1 MWKIERTRCQRCQNY
16 QPYEPEAGLRE
27 GCTADELYADEDG
40 QKIIPEVNDEI
51 TGYMR
56 ELGEGCP
63 YFIKNQYLKKR
74 EEKRM
79 GKRFEELVKQMQ
91 RIATEELQAANRKFP
106 AFSGKHE
113 GFAVLR
119 EELDEMIEESNKTAH
134 AVNKL
139 WESVKTNA
147 PLEIAVEEIKQYSL
161 QAAAEA
167 VQVAAMAM
175 KFVSSGVCK
184 DIRELPEMDIRK
196 EENAAGKVAAAEP
209 FK

>member
-63 YFIKNQYLKKR
+63 YFIENQYLKKR

-79 GKRFEELVKQMQ
+79 SKRFEELV
-91 RIATEELQAANRKFP
+91 NRK
-106 AFSGKHE
+106 
-113 GFAVLR
+113 
-119 EELDEMIEESNKTAH
+119 
-134 AVNKL
+134 
-139 WESVKTNA
+139 
-147 PLEIAVEEIKQYSL
+147 Q
-161 QAAAEA
+161 
-167 VQVAAMAM
+167 
-175 KFVSSGVCK
+175 
-184 DIRELPEMDIRK
+184 
-196 EENAAGKVAAAEP
+196 
-209 FK
+209 